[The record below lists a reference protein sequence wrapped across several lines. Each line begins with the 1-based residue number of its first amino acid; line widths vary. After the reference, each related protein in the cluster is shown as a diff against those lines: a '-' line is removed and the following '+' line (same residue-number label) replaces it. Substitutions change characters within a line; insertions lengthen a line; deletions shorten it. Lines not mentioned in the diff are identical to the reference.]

1 MERIHRLSIFNS
13 KYLLILIVLFTITGV
28 TGIEYFYIVNKI
40 PVDHGQLNLRQVNM
54 DLMPKVLIIG
64 DSRAIMGISSDEI
77 KSVIPE
83 YSFYNIALTGA
94 SIYSQF
100 NRMNSI
106 ANVKGAIICVTPANI
121 FGNFANPKKKA
132 NYEIL
137 QPLMNRIF
145 KQDIPVR
152 PNKFFETLITKEI
165 SGRFRFPY
173 GFSGLTETILYGD
186 ISNYYT
192 RTGWNCN
199 IRLGSDENFAKIVN
213 LLFYQTKL
221 LENSNDNSLIEYSKQ
236 KFDSCLSRTVAQG
249 LKILVVRIPV
259 SREIHAV
266 EEEKFYWFDSYLN
279 EVCSKYKISYCN
291 RINGFQ
297 YPGSNC
303 DGSHLPSFAA
313 REYSKDLAK
322 YHLQYLN

>member
-13 KYLLILIVLFTITGV
+13 KYLLLLIVLFTILGV
-28 TGIEYFYIVNKI
+28 VSIEYFYIANKI
-40 PVDHGQLNLRQVNM
+40 PVDHGQLNLKQVSL
-54 DLMPKVLIIG
+54 DLKPKVLIIG

-77 KSVIPE
+77 KSTIPG
-83 YSFYNIALTGA
+83 YSFYNIASNGA

-100 NRMNSI
+100 NRINSFS
-106 ANVKGAIICVTPANI
+106 NVKGAIICVTPANI

-137 QPLMNRIF
+137 QPLINRIF
-145 KQDIPVR
+145 RKDIPIR

-173 GFSGLTETILYGD
+173 GFSGITETILYGE

-192 RTGWNCN
+192 QTGWNCN

-213 LLFYQTKL
+213 FFFYQNKL
-221 LENSNDNSLIEYSKQ
+221 LENSNDSSIIEFSKI
-236 KFDSCLSRTVAQG
+236 KFDSCLSGTVSRG
-249 LKILVVRIPV
+249 FKILVVRIPV
-259 SREIHAV
+259 SREILAI
-266 EEEKFYWFDSYLN
+266 EEEKFQWFDSYLN
-279 EVCSKYKISYCN
+279 EVCSKYKINYCN
-291 RINGFQ
+291 NIIGFK
-297 YPGSNC
+297 YPTSNC

-322 YHLQYLN
+322 YYLQYLN